1 MPETGRFTG
10 EDLIGGFMETPVT
23 INRYGYCWENP
34 LRFVDLDGMA
44 PTEKECKG
52 GYYEE
57 TMYGDVKG
65 PSLNLYMGGSMNDEK
80 KDRNIGVS
88 LGSVQGGMGKI
99 GYYDNKGIFRAKYQ
113 LECVHGKV
121 DAGVSKKYMG
131 IRAHGSCVTISEKV
145 RAFEICGIR
154 IYVGGNLDILSV
166 GAKFGCD
173 PKENKLEGGVS
184 LGVGVRWNISWER
197 VEKVEC
203 DNE

>member
-1 MPETGRFTG
+1 
-10 EDLIGGFMETPVT
+10 METPVT

-80 KDRNIGVS
+80 KDRNIGVH
-88 LGSVQGGMGKI
+88 LGSVQGGMGKM

-131 IRAHGSCVTISEKV
+131 IRAHGSCVTISGKV

-184 LGVGVRWNISWER
+184 LGVGVGWNISWER

>member
-1 MPETGRFTG
+1 
-10 EDLIGGFMETPVT
+10 
-23 INRYGYCWENP
+23 
-34 LRFVDLDGMA
+34 
-44 PTEKECKG
+44 
-52 GYYEE
+52 
-57 TMYGDVKG
+57 
-65 PSLNLYMGGSMNDEK
+65 MGGNSS
-80 KDRNIGVS
+80 I
-88 LGSVQGGMGKI
+88 QGGMGKI

-184 LGVGVRWNISWER
+184 LGVGVGWNISWER